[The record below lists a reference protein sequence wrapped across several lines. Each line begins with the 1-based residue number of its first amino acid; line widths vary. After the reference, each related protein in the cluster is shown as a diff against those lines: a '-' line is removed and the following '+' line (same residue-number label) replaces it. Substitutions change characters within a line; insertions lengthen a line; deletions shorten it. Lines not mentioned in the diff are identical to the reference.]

1 MNPAVGSGLESEL
14 LAARREFPRLRVL
27 GPNCLGVLRPASRL
41 NASFSPV
48 MPHPGRLTFLS
59 QSGALYAAILDWS
72 SEREIGFAT
81 CVFVGNMADVGRGDL
96 IDYFADDDQTDA
108 LLHYNEGLDDA
119 EHF

>member
-1 MNPAVGSGLESEL
+1 MSRRAAPRESAQREL
-14 LAARREFPRLRVL
+14 FAGHAA
-27 GPNCLGVLRPASRL
+27 
-41 NASFSPV
+41 
-48 MPHPGRLTFLS
+48 PGRLTFLS